1 MFPELIRFGDWPLRS
16 FGVLYTVAFTA
27 GFLWTLHRSERY
39 GISLT
44 RICTATFLV
53 MLSFA
58 LGCRIYFVL
67 CHWQEYRD
75 DWGQAF
81 AFMQRGSAQ
90 YGGVFL
96 SILVLGLYARF
107 RRIPYA
113 VLAATFAPPVF
124 LVMAVSRV
132 GCFANG
138 CCFGLPTSSCLGV
151 HYPEGSTAFRVG
163 RELQTAGTGGSA
175 EQVAT
180 VNAPAMHPSQLYATL
195 GALVCLALLL
205 WAERR
210 GARTVTLAGMTLALL
225 GALRFTV
232 DRFRYYEESATL
244 VGLPVNTWLSL
255 ILVLGGLVILWRG
268 KATSRTD

>member
-1 MFPELIRFGDWPLRS
+1 MFPELIRIGDWPLRS
-16 FGVLYTVAFTA
+16 FGVLYTIAFTA

-39 GISLT
+39 GISLS

-75 DWGQAF
+75 DWAQAF

-96 SILVLGLYARF
+96 SIFALVLYARL
-107 RRIPYA
+107 RRMSCA
-113 VLAATFAPPVF
+113 DLAATFAPPVF
-124 LVMAVSRV
+124 LTMAISRV

-151 HYPEGSTAFRVG
+151 HYPEGSHAFRAG
-163 RELQTAGTGGSA
+163 NELLSAETGG
-175 EQVAT
+175 QVGHLAT
-180 VNAPAMHPSQLYATL
+180 ANAPAMHPSQLYASV
-195 GALVCLALLL
+195 GALVCLGVLL
-205 WAERR
+205 WIERR
-210 GARTVTLAGMTLALL
+210 GSRSINLAGLSLVLL

-244 VGLPVNTWLSL
+244 LGLPINTWLSL
-255 ILVLGGLVILWRG
+255 ILVLGGMVVLWRG
-268 KATSRTD
+268 KATSRSA